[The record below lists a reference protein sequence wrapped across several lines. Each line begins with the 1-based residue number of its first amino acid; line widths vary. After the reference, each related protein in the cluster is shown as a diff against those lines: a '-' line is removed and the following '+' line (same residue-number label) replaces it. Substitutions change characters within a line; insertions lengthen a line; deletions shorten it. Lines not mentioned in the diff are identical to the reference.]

1 MHHIPWYLDSTA
13 DPQSKDSLLFL
24 EKKLQRLHGSSCA
37 EPDRSDQFQGEALLP
52 DGFII
57 QKLFPKIKK
66 FREAGSSLDS
76 LKQLFTEVTVPAP

>member
-1 MHHIPWYLDSTA
+1 VHHIPWYSGFHCGSTEQELSVFTA
-13 DPQSKDSLLFL
+13 PKFP
-24 EKKLQRLHGSSCA
+24 RLHGSSCA
-37 EPDRSDQFQGEALLP
+37 ETDRSDQFQDDAPLP

-76 LKQLFTEVTVPAP
+76 LKQLFTEVTVPAL